1 MSIESSSY
9 IPFEGRCDAG
19 NPCRYGELVNQLQQ
33 QIITLKEQA
42 QTDALTGL
50 YNYRF
55 FADAL
60 PREME
65 RAHRS
70 FQPVSLIMID
80 IDRFKK
86 LNDQRGHEAGNQV
99 LIHVS
104 KIIKQ
109 TIRKLDIACRFG
121 GEEFAVILPNTDLR
135 HSIAVAKRVREA
147 IENSALNLP
156 ADSINVTASLGV
168 DEYRPHHSDSMEAF
182 IERVD
187 THLYEAKKTGRNRV
201 KYPEAEENKFIHT
214 HVSADEKD
222 ALFGIF
228 SYPESSNK

>member
-1 MSIESSSY
+1 MSNESSSY
-9 IPFEGRCDAG
+9 IQFDARCDSG
-19 NPCRYGELVNQLQQ
+19 NPCRHNELVTQLQQ
-33 QIITLKEQA
+33 QIIVLKEQA

-65 RAHRS
+65 RAQRS

-80 IDRFKK
+80 IDYFKK
-86 LNDQRGHEAGNQV
+86 LNDQCGHEVGNQV

-121 GEEFAVILPNTDLR
+121 GEEFVVILPNTDLR
-135 HSIAVAKRVREA
+135 HSIVVAKRIRET
-147 IENSALNLP
+147 IECSALNLP
-156 ADSINVTASLGV
+156 GYSINVTASLGV
-168 DEYRPHHSDSMEAF
+168 DEYRPHNCDSMEAF

-187 THLYEAKKTGRNRV
+187 VRLYEAKNAGRNTV
-201 KYPEAEENKFIHT
+201 KYPDVGDNKLVQT
-214 HVSADEKD
+214 HVSMDEKD
-222 ALFGIF
+222 ALFGGF
-228 SYPESSNK
+228 SYPESTNK